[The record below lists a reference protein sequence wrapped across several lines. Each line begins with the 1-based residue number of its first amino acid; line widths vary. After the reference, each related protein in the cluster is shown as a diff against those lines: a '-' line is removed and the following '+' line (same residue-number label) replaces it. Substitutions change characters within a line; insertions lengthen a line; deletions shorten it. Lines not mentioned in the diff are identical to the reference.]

1 MATAASSYNV
11 LIRVQAAQAR
21 REIRAFSAEIA
32 AAKRAAQQVNGLSQ
46 GQKSSRTL
54 ASTNTQVS
62 ASYRNVTKSAQG
74 ATTATNNYA
83 AAAARATTAAR
94 RLATAN
100 TMTAGTVNRSSRV
113 LAGRT
118 AGAVAADP
126 TASSIARTGTAA
138 AGAEPRVTALTTQV
152 RSYSASARVAARNTD
167 LLTGSLARLGPAA
180 TGATGPLTAAAAQVG
195 IMAGSAKGAA
205 ADLTV
210 ATGKAAKGAAAAEA
224 AGAMS
229 ADALGERMNRL
240 RSLGASM
247 TWAGRQVSM
256 AFTLPFLLGAG
267 AAVKWQMDVEKAATR
282 MMKVYDDLGD
292 GVLQVTG
299 ADGKLTFNG
308 SPMDRFLTALSNKMG
323 QTKAELTEIAADW
336 AAVGLTGGN
345 VAAAT
350 KLTSEAM
357 LLGDMEAV
365 EAAEALVS
373 IQAQYNLAFGDFT
386 TERERA
392 QRAAA
397 GDVQAAKEI
406 AESNITLTGVLAQLN
421 MIENQTATSMNDL
434 IIGFSRSAV
443 FAKEAGVSAEY
454 LGAHLAALIP
464 ATGSAERAGNALK
477 TIYASLSTDKTA
489 KQVTALENV
498 AINAGLAADAFT
510 SAEFR
515 SRGMEEGIE
524 QIAVA
529 YAKLDGASKLQWG
542 KDVFG
547 IYQMVRGM
555 HLLDDVAR
563 GLGETFTEDG
573 KSISILAAQFATLR
587 DEGARSAFILRE
599 FGIDGSEVET
609 ITDAV
614 TGTQKLVNVKEDLIA
629 QLEREAAATS
639 DVSYY
644 RQALSGQDSSKIYE
658 QYSREI
664 QQVLS
669 SNPQM
674 LKQSMVIIQ
683 NAMMKAIV
691 PMIPLI
697 VGFAQT
703 IAKVATAFS
712 NLDPRWQKLIVYAL
726 AFLAIV
732 GPLSILLGSTIL
744 MFALMGKSLVF
755 MAGALGLVGG
765 KAAALGGAFRG
776 LMRFLSGGRLFKP
789 VAAGAKAA
797 GEAIE
802 KGVTGKATKIGPRLF
817 GLLKGI
823 GAKIGPMLMTGL
835 KAGLGVLAKVGPM
848 LLRVLTG
855 PIGLAIA
862 AVTGILAYGGVTIT
876 DMFGTIFSGVGAN
889 VRELLY
895 DGDIP
900 IFARP
905 FVAGVEI
912 ITKTL
917 ANIPDFVAQ
926 VFTGV
931 YNAIARAAKGIY
943 EMFSYINPFA
953 RHSPSLVENVTAG
966 MGAVTKQFAVAG
978 AAISG
983 TMRAAYA
990 DISAFGS
997 KTSGLRLRAEQIE
1010 VSKQRQIVSDNAP
1023 DAVPEFD
1030 RLVSARG
1037 MISAELERVNTRV
1050 ANQEQVVARAQRAVD
1065 AYDRTL
1071 EGMNRSLEMSQRR
1084 LDAVQESLDAAQKQY
1099 DHFANANIAGLSEM
1113 EDQIFANEMAQKRL
1127 QLAMANAGA
1136 DDLEATSD
1144 TLAKI
1149 AGQIDDLSASRNDLR
1164 LAGAGSDILGVYD
1177 SQIAGLRGQ
1186 SQDLMTPAADSIAG
1200 MSAELEKL
1208 QKQAEVMELEKALQF
1223 DPLTR
1228 QIEQFKDTAVTLP
1241 FDQIMAGMASSGAQ
1255 VDLYQGQVDTLTA
1268 SMDSQRAAITSV
1280 EDARYAAEQAHRVEQ
1295 ETLTALTE
1303 SQSELSTA
1311 ISDIDSALQLAVDS
1325 VEKYTAAMD
1334 EAKRASDD
1342 LAAAGGA
1349 DAAGDLGGDL
1359 GMAGEGDLGGA
1370 IDPPGMP
1377 DIEKMIE
1384 EMEKGLADSFN
1395 GINLFPSFDGLK
1407 TKISTWWDQTVM
1419 QWFRD
1424 LPGNMAS
1431 ALGSMVEGTAWFIG
1445 FLFGSVSN
1453 MQKTFAEKS
1462 QEYIGVAWA
1471 EVSSWPGRLWTWL
1484 QEIDW
1489 SAIDWGHIL
1498 RSVLMLFTPDFW
1510 TTLADDLW
1518 QKLKTVALDAFL
1530 GFLVGLM
1537 EWGTKIGGW
1546 IDEHI
1551 VQPFLEGWRKAFDM
1565 HSPSRVMMTLGG
1577 DVIQGFFDG
1586 IVNLAH
1592 IIFTWVRELPGRVV
1606 GALGNAKTWL
1616 LESGRDIVRGLM
1628 DGAGEFLPKLGSF
1641 FLDKLPG
1648 WIKEP
1653 FKKALGIESPSKVFA
1668 EYGRDIGRG
1677 AVQGIEEMQGA
1688 VSRAGADLATS
1699 AIPDQISVTAPTVS
1713 AATPTQ
1719 DVAQPFE
1726 QLAAGAQQNLP
1737 AIEQAAVA
1745 SAASMATQYSGTVAA
1760 METQVLTNQQAY
1772 AAAYAASET
1781 ATSAHAILTAQ
1792 TTSATTVAT
1801 AQQMAA
1807 STIATMQGMATN
1819 TTAATDLMAFG
1830 VTNSANTMA
1839 AGVVT
1844 AMSNMAAQVSGI
1856 ISGQVA
1862 PAIGS
1867 FDPMLANAVGWFD
1880 AATNNIG
1887 TIWSNVGPKTADPAR
1902 FVINEVYDTGLRG
1915 AWNSFNEFLGLD
1927 PLPSH
1932 RAAFATGG
1940 VMPGYTP
1947 GRDVHRFVSPTGGQ
1961 LDLSGGE
1968 AIMRPEWTRAVGGPA
1983 AVAAMNA
1990 AARSGRLEQLAK
2002 GDRDFHKQA
2011 FAAGGVVQA
2020 MTRIV
2025 QMKYP
2030 QMVMTSG
2037 LDARPGN
2044 HGLGLAADF
2053 AWPGAFGNHPAQ
2065 LALARDIAKTYPN
2078 SMELIYDSPGWANNI
2093 KNGANVGPFG
2103 QFYTMA
2109 QAGPHHNHVHWAM
2122 NTPPTMPFGG
2132 GVFLGGSGGEG
2143 AGGAGFTMDWGAY
2156 IGDAF
2161 KQAFDGIKDPGFAGG
2176 IGKWVPKSI
2185 DKAMTGKD
2193 FLTKKAEEMVS
2204 FQGDINDSLG
2214 MVERWRPM
2222 MKAALIKQGLGHWAE
2237 DPAILDRFMRQ
2248 IQSESGGN
2256 PSILQ
2261 QIQDV
2266 NSGGN
2271 EAMGLAQ
2278 IIPGT
2283 FATWRDPSLPN
2294 DRTDPWANLN
2304 AMARYVRGRY
2314 GEQGYMAIGN
2324 GIGYDSGGWLQPGL
2338 TTAVNA
2344 TGKPEA
2350 ILTSEQWNAIYR
2362 SIDTG
2367 AVDYAASNA
2376 DLARRIDEQ
2385 LSGSFTEPVMNILGA
2400 ARDAVTVTEETK
2412 EETTTLWERVE
2423 SGLTALS
2430 TLATEAKTLHEAN
2443 LAAVA
2448 KTNEILEADERLAE
2462 VATLVTEAMSEA
2474 FAAGGELPR
2483 KQIDALTR
2491 IATEYFAPVVE
2502 LATEGIRAA
2511 QAGRPMD
2518 SDRVGEL
2525 AEAAQGAI
2533 ATVGGLIDAWSP
2545 VVTQLTGM
2553 VSNIADLKQI
2563 QLNSWSAYGSPGNF
2577 GQVVEAGLVGLANIG
2592 ISTFNL
2598 AKNVLPAL
2606 VNNAVGIGKTVVGF
2620 AAENAPALAALVG
2633 AVVTGNPLAAL
2644 PFLPQL
2650 IGFALDL
2657 IPQIITAVTQIVPAL
2672 IKGIGDLFGSILAFF
2687 SGGKPFTYADEEA
2700 ASRAVAENL
2709 AAIRKG
2715 TFRPGTE
2722 EKSGTLTPAGQST
2735 NISIGQVV
2743 LPNVKGTDA
2752 KKFVT
2757 NLENISG

>member
-32 AAKRAAQQVNGLSQ
+32 AAKRAAQQVNGLGQ
-46 GQKSSRTL
+46 GAQSSRTL

-62 ASYRNVTKSAQG
+62 SSYRNVAKTAQS

-83 AAAARATTAAR
+83 AATARATTVAR
-94 RLATAN
+94 RFAAAN
-100 TMTAGTVNRSSRV
+100 TSAAGRVGGSSRV

-118 AGAVAADP
+118 AAAVASDP
-126 TASSIARTGTAA
+126 TASSISRTGTAA
-138 AGAEPRVTALTTQV
+138 AGAESRVTALTTQV
-152 RSYSASARVAARNTD
+152 RSYSAAARVAHRNTD
-167 LLTGSLARLGPAA
+167 LLTGSLGRLGPAA
-180 TGATGPLTAAAAQVG
+180 TGATAGLRTVATQTGLIAA
-195 IMAGSAKGAA
+195 SAKGAA

-210 ATGKAAKGAAAAEA
+210 ATGAAAAGAAAAETAGVRA
-224 AGAMS
+224 ADVIG
-229 ADALGERMNRL
+229 DRMNRL

-256 AFTLPFLLGAG
+256 AFTLPFVLGAG

-282 MMKVYDDLGD
+282 MIKVYDDVSD
-292 GVLQVTG
+292 GIVQITG
-299 ADGKLTFNG
+299 EDGNLTFNG

-323 QTKAELTEIAADW
+323 QSKAELTDIAADW
-336 AAVGLTGGN
+336 AQVGLTGGN

-350 KLTSEAM
+350 RLTSEAM
-357 LLGDMEAV
+357 ILGDMEAV
-365 EAAEALVS
+365 DAAKALVS
-373 IQAQYNLAFGDFT
+373 IQAQYNLAFGDFNS
-386 TERERA
+386 ERERA
-392 QRAAA
+392 QRAAS
-397 GDVQAAKEI
+397 GDAQAAREQ
-406 AESNITLTGVLAQLN
+406 AEAKVTLTGVLAQLN
-421 MIENQTATSMNDL
+421 MIENQTATSMADL
-434 IIGFSRSAV
+434 ITGFSRSAV
-443 FAKEAGVSAEY
+443 FAKEAGVSAQF

-477 TIYASLSTDKTA
+477 TIYASLGTDKTA
-489 KQVTALENV
+489 KQVASLEGL

-510 SAEFR
+510 NAEFR
-515 SRGMEEGIE
+515 SRGLETGIE
-524 QIAVA
+524 DIARA
-529 YAKLDGASKLQWG
+529 YIQLDGASKLQWG

-563 GLGETFTEDG
+563 GLGETITEDG
-573 KSISILAAQFATLR
+573 KSLSVLAAQFSTLA

-599 FGIDGSEVET
+599 FGLDGSEVET
-609 ITDAV
+609 IQDAV
-614 TGTQKLVNVKEDLIA
+614 TGTEKLVNVKEDLIR
-629 QLEREAAATS
+629 QLEREASATS

-644 RQALSGQDSSKIYE
+644 REALSGQDSSKIYE
-658 QYSREI
+658 QYSREL
-664 QQVLS
+664 QAVLS
-669 SNPQM
+669 SNPRELQRAW
-674 LKQSMVIIQ
+674 VVVQ
-683 NAMMKAIV
+683 NSMMKAII
-691 PMIPLI
+691 PMLPLI
-697 VGFAQT
+697 IGLAQT
-703 IAKVATAFS
+703 IAKVAQAFG

-755 MAGALGLVGG
+755 LSGMLGLTGV
-765 KAAALGGAFRG
+765 KAAGVAAAFRG
-776 LMRFLSGGRLFKP
+776 MARFLSGGRLFGSVGKHAK
-789 VAAGAKAA
+789 VAGDAIEDGVTKKAA
-797 GEAIE
+797 GL
-802 KGVTGKATKIGPRLF
+802 GPKLG
-817 GLLKGI
+817 GLLKGV
-823 GAKIGPMLMTGL
+823 GAR
-835 KAGLGVLAKVGPM
+835 VGPM
-848 LLRVLTG
+848 LLSGIQGGLGALARLGPMLFKVLTG

-862 AVTGILAYGGVTIT
+862 AVTGVLAYGGVTIS
-876 DMFGTIFSGVGAN
+876 DMFGAMFSGVGDR

-912 ITKTL
+912 IAKTL
-917 ANIPDFVAQ
+917 GNLPTLVNT

-931 YNAIARAAKGIY
+931 FRAISRAAKAIY

-966 MGAVTKQFAVAG
+966 MSAVSRQFAVAG
-978 AAISG
+978 ASISG
-983 TMRAAYA
+983 TMRSAYA
-990 DISAFGS
+990 DIAAFGS
-997 KTSGLRLRAEQIE
+997 KTASLRLRADQMETDKKRTTI
-1010 VSKQRQIVSDNAP
+1010 RTNAP
-1023 DAVPEFD
+1023 AALPEFD
-1030 RLVSARG
+1030 RLVSSRG
-1037 MISAELERVNTRV
+1037 VLSAELEDVNTRIK
-1050 ANQEQVVARAQRAVD
+1050 AQQQVVDGAQRAID
-1065 AYDRTL
+1065 GYDRTI
-1071 EGMNRSLEMSQRR
+1071 ERMNRSLTMAQRR
-1084 LDAVQESLDAAQKQY
+1084 LDAVQSSLDAAQKRY
-1099 DHFANANIAGLSEM
+1099 DYFATANIAGLSQM
-1113 EDQIFANEMAQKRL
+1113 EDQLFANEMAQKRL
-1127 QLAMANAGA
+1127 QLAMADAGA
-1136 DDLEATSD
+1136 DSLDKTSD
-1144 TLAKI
+1144 ILAKI
-1149 AGQIDDLSASRNDLR
+1149 AGQLDDLSASRNDLR

-1177 SQIAGLRGQ
+1177 AQIAGLRGQ
-1186 SQDLMTPAADSIAG
+1186 QQGLMDPASDSIAS
-1200 MSAELEKL
+1200 MADELEKL
-1208 QKQAEVMELEKALQF
+1208 QQRAERMELEKALQF

-1228 QIEQFKDTAVTLP
+1228 QIEQFKDSSATLP
-1241 FDQIMAGMASSGAQ
+1241 FEQIMAGLTSSGAQ
-1255 VDLYQGQVDTLTA
+1255 VDLYQGQVDGLTRA
-1268 SMDSQRAAITSV
+1268 MDSQRDAMTAV
-1280 EDARYAAEQAHRVEQ
+1280 EDARYNAQMAQQAEQEI
-1295 ETLTALTE
+1295 LTALTE
-1303 SQSELSTA
+1303 SQTELQNVISE
-1311 ISDIDSALQLAVDS
+1311 IDSALQITIDS
-1325 VEKYTAAMD
+1325 IEKYTAAME

-1342 LAAAGGA
+1342 LAASGGVGGAGGA
-1349 DAAGDLGGDL
+1349 EDAGSMFGAADGEDILGQIP
-1359 GMAGEGDLGGA
+1359 GEV
-1370 IDPPGMP
+1370 
-1377 DIEKMIE
+1377 DIEAMIAQ
-1384 EMEKGLADSFN
+1384 MEQDLADAFN
-1395 GINLFPSFDGLK
+1395 GIDLFPSFEGIK
-1407 TKISTWWDQTVM
+1407 ERIGIWWDETVM

-1424 LPGNMAS
+1424 LPGNLGDM
-1431 ALGSMVEGTAWFIG
+1431 LGSMVSGTAYLLGFI
-1445 FLFGSVSN
+1445 LGSA
-1453 MQKTFAEKS
+1453 QDLRQTFDDWVNGA
-1462 QEYIGVAWA
+1462 IA
-1471 EVSSWPGRLWTWL
+1471 EVQTWPGRIWTFL

-1489 SAIDWGHIL
+1489 SAVDWGGIL
-1498 RSVLMLFTPDFW
+1498 RTVLRLGDPRFW
-1510 TTLADDLW
+1510 LDITEDLRTEFK
-1518 QKLKTVALDAFL
+1518 QVALDAFL
-1530 GFLVGLM
+1530 GFLTGLL
-1537 EWGTKIGGW
+1537 EWKDKIGTW
-1546 IDEHI
+1546 IDENI
-1551 VQPFLEGWRKAFDM
+1551 VQPFVEGWRKALDIQ
-1565 HSPSRVMMTLGG
+1565 SPSRVTMDIGRDT
-1577 DVIQGFFDG
+1577 IQGFIDG
-1586 IVNLAH
+1586 LFALVGRVTDWAS
-1592 IIFTWVRELPGRVV
+1592 ELPGRIMD
-1606 GALGNAKTWL
+1606 GIGDASTWL
-1616 LESGRDIVRGLM
+1616 LEAGKDIVRGLL
-1628 DGAGEFLPKLGSF
+1628 DGAGSILPTVGQF
-1641 FLDKLPG
+1641 FLDKLPK
-1648 WIKEP
+1648 WIQGG

-1668 EYGRDIGRG
+1668 EYGQNIGEG
-1677 AVQGIEEMQGA
+1677 LIVGIEAMQSA
-1688 VSRAGADLATS
+1688 VSGAGSALAAA
-1699 AIPDQISVTAPTVS
+1699 AIPDDITVSAPTVTAS
-1713 AATPTQ
+1713 AAAP
-1719 DVAQPFE
+1719 AQSGPDPFE
-1726 QLAAGAQQNLP
+1726 TLAAGAQQNLP
-1737 AIEQAAVA
+1737 QIAAAA
-1745 SAASMATQYSGTVAA
+1745 SASADQMALDYSSTVAA
-1760 METQVLTNQQAY
+1760 MEAQVLLGQQAY
-1772 AAAYAASET
+1772 AASYM
-1781 ATSAHAILTAQ
+1781 ATENSVSAHAIATAQ
-1792 TTSATTVAT
+1792 NTSTATVAT

-1807 STIATMQGMATN
+1807 STIATVQQMAIG
-1819 TTAATDLMAFG
+1819 TTSATDLMASG
-1830 VTNSANTMA
+1830 VTNSANVMA
-1839 AGVVT
+1839 AGVVN
-1844 AMSNMAAQVSGI
+1844 AMSSMAAQVSGI

-1887 TIWSNVGPKTADPAR
+1887 TIWSRVGPATADPSR

-1915 AWNSFNEFLGLD
+1915 AWNNFNEFLGVGA
-1927 PLPSH
+1927 LPSF
-1932 RAAFATGG
+1932 RASFATGG

-1947 GRDVHRFVSPTGGQ
+1947 GRDVHRFISPTGGQ

-1968 AIMRPEWTRAVGGPA
+1968 AIMRPEWTRAVGGPS
-1983 AVAAMNA
+1983 AVEAMNR

-2011 FAAGGVVQA
+2011 FAGGGVVQA

-2109 QAGPHHNHVHWAM
+2109 QAGAHHHHVHWAM

-2143 AGGAGFTMDWGAY
+2143 AGGPAFTMDWGAY

-2161 KQAFDGIKDPGFAGG
+2161 KEAFAGIKDPGFAGG

-2193 FLTKKAEEMVS
+2193 FLVKKAEEMTS
-2204 FQGDINDSLG
+2204 FQGEIDGSLG
-2214 MVERWRPM
+2214 AVERWRPM

-2237 DPAILDRFMRQ
+2237 DPAILNRFMRQ

-2271 EAMGLAQ
+2271 EALGLAQ

-2283 FATWRDPSLPN
+2283 FAAYRDPSLPN

-2314 GEQGYMAIGN
+2314 GENGYLSIGN

-2362 SIDTG
+2362 SVSARPVEFT
-2367 AVDYAASNA
+2367 VSNA
-2376 DLARRIDEQ
+2376 DLARRINEQ
-2385 LSGSFTEPVMNILGA
+2385 LSSTFTDPVMNILGE
-2400 ARDAVTVTEETK
+2400 AREMVAVTTETAVETRS
-2412 EETTTLWERVE
+2412 LWDRIE
-2423 SGLTALS
+2423 SGLTGLS
-2430 TLATEAKTLHEAN
+2430 TLAGEAKVLHEAT
-2443 LAAVA
+2443 LSAIEQ
-2448 KTNEILEADERLAE
+2448 TNEILAADERLAE
-2462 VATLVTEAMSEA
+2462 VAGLVSEAMQEA

-2483 KQIDALTR
+2483 KQIEALTR
-2491 IATEYFAPVVE
+2491 IATDYFAPVVE
-2502 LATEGIRAA
+2502 LATEGIKAA

-2518 SDRVGEL
+2518 SGRVGEL

-2533 ATVGGLIDAWSP
+2533 ASVGTLIDAWSP
-2545 VVTQLTGM
+2545 VVTQITSM
-2553 VSNIADLKQI
+2553 VGNIADLKRI
-2563 QLNSWSAYGSPGNF
+2563 QLSSWAAYGSPGNF
-2577 GQVVEAGLVGLANIG
+2577 GQVVERGLVGLANIG
-2592 ISTFNL
+2592 IDTFNL

-2650 IGFALDL
+2650 LGFALEL
-2657 IPQIITAVTQIVPAL
+2657 IPQIITAITQIVPML
-2672 IKGIGDLFGSILAFF
+2672 IKGISDLFGSVLAFF
-2687 SGGKPFTYADEEA
+2687 TGGKAFTYADEEA

-2709 AAIRKG
+2709 DAIRKG
-2715 TFRPGTE
+2715 TFRPGQE
-2722 EKSGTLTPAGQST
+2722 PKSGTLTPAPQST